1 VPPRRDALRC
11 RRGRADGRLNRVIG
25 EVDSALRALIER
37 EAIGRGDVEV
47 VFDAPTREWA
57 GRRNSPTIDVYLY
70 DIREDMRRRERGL
83 LNEYD
88 ERVRVIARHL
98 PPRHFKLSYLVTAWT
113 QRPED
118 EHRLLSA
125 LLSCFLRFDALP
137 EDVLTGSLAELGL
150 AVPVTVALP
159 PPEDRAFADV
169 WSALGGELKP
179 SIDVVVSAPVD
190 TGQRYETGPPVTMP
204 PRVSMGGSNG
214 WPDTEQAGSAETR
227 HLTGSDDAASS
238 TDRGTGDRVSMRRQ
252 RRKKSS

>member
-1 VPPRRDALRC
+1 LP
-11 RRGRADGRLNRVIG
+11 GRIPLSYGPGHGHTERVIG

-37 EAIGRGDVEV
+37 EAIGRGEVEV
-47 VFDAPTREWA
+47 VFDAPTKDWA

-70 DIREDMRRRERGL
+70 DIREDLRRRERGL

-88 ERVRVIARHL
+88 EHVRVIARHL

-137 EDVLTGSLAELGL
+137 EDVLTGSLAALGL
-150 AVPVTVALP
+150 PVPVTVALP

-179 SIDVVVSAPVD
+179 SIDLVVSAPVD
-190 TGQRYETGPPVTMP
+190 TGQRYETGPPVMEP
-204 PRVSMGGSNG
+204 PRVSIGGSNG
-214 WPDTEQAGSAETR
+214 WPGTEQARSAGRQDSTDGSPGA
-227 HLTGSDDAASS
+227 
-238 TDRGTGDRVSMRRQ
+238 DRGTGDRVSMRRQ
-252 RRKKSS
+252 RRKKTS